1 MAKGVLIFGEAAED
15 GRLASITAEVLGSAR
30 RLAETAGGPVT
41 CNLLGLGVEGLA
53 KEVIAFGADRAIVV
67 HDPLLA
73 DYQGDAYV

>member
-1 MAKGVLIFGEAAED
+1 MANGVLVFGEATED
-15 GRLASITAEVLGSAR
+15 KRLAGVTAEVLGAAR

-41 CNLLGLGVEGLA
+41 CALLGLGVEGLA
-53 KEVIAFGADRAIVV
+53 KEVVAFGADKAIVV